1 MNHTK
6 KTIAIGLVLIATS
19 LVRAQ
24 DVGMNCQYFPGV
36 QVGFV
41 SVKVTNNP
49 QFTKYRYGAALPL
62 LMIDRITNRWYVNMD
77 LNALY
82 YGATQTN
89 KANDDRIKISKAE
102 GGYCAG
108 RLGYMFGKGDNFR
121 FGINGNLGLQTS
133 NLDSLN
139 RPLKQ
144 RSYLNYGIG
153 VLAYKKFGKLRV
165 AGKAGFELY
174 RKKDYVLNGHGL
186 YFEGTIGYSL
196 FQKYGVSVMPCFY
209 TKKLGYLPLAAGS
222 NLNAEASAKVRS
234 FVLRMGLTRFF

>member
-1 MNHTK
+1 MNMIK
-6 KTIAIGLVLIATS
+6 KTSLLAGMVLFMSS
-19 LVRAQ
+19 LQAQ

-41 SVKVTNNP
+41 TVKATNNP
-49 QFTKYRYGAALPL
+49 LFTKYKYGAALPL
-62 LMIDRITNRWYVNMD
+62 LMIDRITSHWYFNLD

-108 RLGYMFGKGDNFR
+108 RVGYMFGKGDNFR
-121 FGINGNLGLQTS
+121 FGINGNLGAQTS

-144 RSYLNYGIG
+144 RSYLNYGLG
-153 VLAYKKFGKLRV
+153 VLAYKKFGKLRF
-165 AGKAGFELY
+165 AGKVGFELY
-174 RKKDYVLNGHGL
+174 RKKDYVLNGHGI
-186 YFEGTIGYSL
+186 YIEGTIGYSL
-196 FQKYGVSVMPCFY
+196 FQKYGISIMPCY
-209 TKKLGYLPLAAGS
+209 YSKKFGYLPLAAGG
-222 NLNAEASAKVRS
+222 NLNAEASAKVKS
-234 FVLRMGLTRFF
+234 MVLRLGLTRFF